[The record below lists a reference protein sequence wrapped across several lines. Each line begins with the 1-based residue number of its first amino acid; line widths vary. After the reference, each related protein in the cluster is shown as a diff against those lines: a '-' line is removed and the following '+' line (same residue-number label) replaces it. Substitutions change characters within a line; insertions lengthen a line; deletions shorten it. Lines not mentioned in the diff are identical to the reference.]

1 MFFSMIISAMA
12 TTAFA
17 TQYESHVEVFSNEN
31 CKGHMLD
38 RTLKTGDCHAMK
50 LDLLVPDI
58 SQLNY
63 GHVKHSGDNPNEIY
77 FFESKQKCEEYG
89 DSFNKDVEVVFI
101 RAPGRS
107 NCYSVV
113 RGGNAKSIRFTNPK
127 ATVVTP
133 PNPAEKPAEKP
144 VEKTE
149 KPAEAAK
156 PAAEKPA
163 AEKPAVEKP
172 KGEGDITA
180 KGSDSTHLVVSSL
193 VVMAATAA
201 SALF

>member
-1 MFFSMIISAMA
+1 MIISAMA

-17 TQYESHVEVFSNEN
+17 HQYESHVEVFSDEN

-38 RTLKTGDCHAMK
+38 RTLKTGECHSMK

-63 GHVKHSGDNPNEIY
+63 GHVKHSGDNPNEVY
-77 FFESKQKCEEYG
+77 FFESKAKCEAYG

-107 NCYSVV
+107 NCYSIV

-133 PNPAEKPAEKP
+133 PPAEKPAEKP

-149 KPAEAAK
+149 QPAK

-163 AEKPAVEKP
+163 VVEEPEK
-172 KGEGDITA
+172 DITT
-180 KGSDSTHLVVSSL
+180 KSSDSTHMVVSSL
-193 VVMAATAA
+193 VVMAVTAA